1 MSDRYLC
8 KAKRTNEEWA
18 EGYPVKFGG
27 VYWIYTGK
35 INKLAPYTNGYG
47 STIYPPIRYMVA
59 PSTLC
64 QYTGLHDRTKWE
76 ELSEKEQQQFL
87 SEWNYEKDR
96 KNQKEDWNGKKI
108 WENDIVK
115 SKHGYIGIIR
125 YGQYDVTHYGF
136 YIEWIN
142 GDEALR
148 TDLLY
153 WLPQIRSIGNIFDN
167 PELLEEGPES

>member
-1 MSDRYLC
+1 MREILF
-8 KAKRTNEEWA
+8 KAKRTANGEWV
-18 EGYPVKFGG
+18 EGYLMDEE
-27 VYWIYTGK
+27 Y
-35 INKLAPYTNGYG
+35 INVPFNDDSVCGRFDEPIEIDP
-47 STIYPPIRYMVA
+47 STI
-59 PSTLC
+59 C
-64 QYTGLHDRTKWE
+64 QYTGLTDK
-76 ELSEKEQQQFL
+76 
-87 SEWNYEKDR
+87 
-96 KNQKEDWNGKKI
+96 NGKKI

-125 YGQYDVTHYGF
+125 YGQYDVTYYGF
-136 YIEWIN
+136 YTEWIN